1 MRLTENNITT
11 VKELTRYGMTYGW
24 VVSMRSGKCREER
37 EFINYREGKT
47 VIEKYEIERLPKAVQ
62 NFLLKHFPVQIE
74 EAYKGQYEQGF
85 THYIYK

>member
-1 MRLTENNITT
+1 MRLTENNIVA

-24 VVSMRSGKCREER
+24 VLDMRNGKEKEAR

-47 VIEKYEIERLPKAVQ
+47 VIEEYERERLPKAVQ
-62 NFLLKHFPVQIE
+62 NFLLKHFPQQIE